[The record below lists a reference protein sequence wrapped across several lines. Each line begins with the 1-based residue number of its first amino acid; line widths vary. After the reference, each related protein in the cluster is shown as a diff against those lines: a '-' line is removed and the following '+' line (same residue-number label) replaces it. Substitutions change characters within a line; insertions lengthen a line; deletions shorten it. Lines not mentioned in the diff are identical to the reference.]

1 MSAVLTPTL
10 TASPWRSALFALGFV
25 LLCLAVVYRD
35 TMIGM
40 VGIWHRSETFAH
52 AFLVPPITLWLIWRQ
67 RAVLARLVPRP
78 QPWLLAGMAVCS
90 VVWLL
95 ADLVLVNAASQFAWV
110 GMLVLAVPAVLG
122 LQVASV
128 ILFPLLFLFFGVPF
142 GEFMLQPMMNWTAD
156 FVVIALQIT
165 GVPIYREG
173 LRFVIPTGSWSVI
186 DECSG
191 VRYLIA
197 SFMVGSLFAYLNYRS
212 YKKRAVF
219 MLVSLAVPIVANWL
233 RAYIIVMLGHL
244 SGNRIAVGIDHILY
258 GWVFF
263 GVVIFVMFMIGARW
277 AEPDDPQPQGPAP
290 SPAAGTFVSRSGLLM
305 ATVSG
310 ALLISV
316 APHLAVW
323 ELQRGERAAST
334 PQLILP
340 PTLSAG
346 WELTEKPALEWA
358 PRWQNPSVLA
368 HHGYAGPAGRVGLFV
383 AYYRSQDAD
392 RKLVSS
398 LNEVVG
404 LNERTWNPLGTA
416 RVSVESAGRRIGGQ
430 STNIQPPPS
439 ADRASPKALV
449 AWRVYWIDG
458 RFVASNVE
466 AKLRN
471 ALARLLGRG
480 DDGAVVVIYADR
492 GSFEDA
498 AAAVQA
504 FAAANLTP
512 LGDVLQQTRDLR

>member
-1 MSAVLTPTL
+1 
-10 TASPWRSALFALGFV
+10 
-25 LLCLAVVYRD
+25 
-35 TMIGM
+35 
-40 VGIWHRSETFAH
+40 
-52 AFLVPPITLWLIWRQ
+52 
-67 RAVLARLVPRP
+67 
-78 QPWLLAGMAVCS
+78 
-90 VVWLL
+90 
-95 ADLVLVNAASQFAWV
+95 
-110 GMLVLAVPAVLG
+110 VLG
-122 LQVASV
+122 TQVTKV

-142 GEFMLQPMMNWTAD
+142 GEFMMAPMMDWTAD
-156 FVVIALQIT
+156 FVVIALQVT
-165 GVPIYREG
+165 GIPIYREG
-173 LRFVIPTGSWSVI
+173 LRFVIPSGSWSVV

-197 SFMVGSLFAYLNYRS
+197 SFMVGTLFAYLNYHS
-212 YKKRAVF
+212 YKRRAVF

-244 SGNRIAVGIDHILY
+244 SGNRIAVGVDHILY

-263 GVVIFVMFMIGARW
+263 GIVIFVMFMIGARW
-277 AEPDDPQPQGPAP
+277 AEPDDPLPQGPVP
-290 SPAAGTFVSRSGLLM
+290 SPAAGAFDARSGVM
-305 ATVSG
+305 VATVLG

-323 ELQRGERAAST
+323 QLQRVERAASI
-334 PQLILP
+334 PQLSLP
-340 PTLSAG
+340 PALSAG
-346 WELTEKPALEWA
+346 WVIGDKPALEWA
-358 PRWQNPSVLA
+358 PRWQNPSAAA

-383 AYYRSQDAD
+383 AYYRGQEAD
-392 RKLVSS
+392 SKLVSS

-404 LNERTWNPLGTA
+404 LNERTWNPMGTA
-416 RVSVESAGRRIGGQ
+416 RVSVESAGRRISAQ
-430 STNIQPPPS
+430 ATDIQAPPT

-480 DDGAVVVIYADR
+480 DDGAAIVIYAERD
-492 GSFEDA
+492 SFEDS
-498 AAAVQA
+498 AAAVRA

-512 LGDVLQQTRDLR
+512 LGDVLQQTRDQR